1 MITPTVRTATPTA
14 TATPPQFAEEIR
26 HYDQVVAN
34 HIEMGLSLQQDY
46 GTTCAIEYMQ
56 GKGVPNQITQQV
68 LIRSL
73 QHLQHI

>member
-1 MITPTVRTATPTA
+1 MITPTVHTA
-14 TATPPQFAEEIR
+14 TATATIHHFVEEVH